1 MWWMWIRAVLG
12 AALVSM
18 FAPMVA
24 LSAPVVEGALRVVDA
39 DTVEIDGQ
47 RIRLFGIDAPE
58 HAQSCGLEAATQWQC
73 GAWASSEVRARYEG
87 RRARCRGEDRD
98 RYGRMV
104 ARCFVDGQD
113 MGRALVR
120 DGVALAYR
128 RYSRDYVA
136 EEQLAAAH
144 RRGVHAVGYQAPSDY
159 RAERRSSGA
168 AQGPDGCAIKG
179 NLSRNSGRRIYHMPG
194 QEHYA
199 RTRIDTA
206 RGERWFCSEAEARA
220 AGWRRSKR

>member
-1 MWWMWIRAVLG
+1 MWIRAVLG
-12 AALVSM
+12 AALVSI
-18 FAPMVA
+18 FAPIVA
-24 LSAPVVEGALRVVDA
+24 LSDPVVEGALRVVDA

-58 HAQSCGLEAATQWQC
+58 HAQSCGLETATQWDC

-87 RRARCRGEDRD
+87 RLARCRGEDRD

-113 MGRALVR
+113 IGRALVR

-128 RYSRDYVA
+128 RYSRDYVRD
-136 EEQLAAAH
+136 EERAAAR
-144 RRGVHAVGYQAPSDY
+144 RRGVHAVGFQAPAEY
-159 RAERRSSGA
+159 RAGRRVQTS
-168 AQGPDGCAIKG
+168 AQAPKGCAIKG

-194 QEHYA
+194 QAHYA
-199 RTRIDTA
+199 RTRIDTS

-220 AGWRRSKR
+220 AGWRRAKR